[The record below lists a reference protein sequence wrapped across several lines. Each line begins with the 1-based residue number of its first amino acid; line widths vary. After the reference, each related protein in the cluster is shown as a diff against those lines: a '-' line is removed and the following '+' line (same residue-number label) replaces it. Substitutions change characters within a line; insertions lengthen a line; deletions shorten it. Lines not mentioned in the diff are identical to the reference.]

1 MKPKKSYFEEMLLK
15 EEENESISDIEPP
28 PPSRSVFQVKHL
40 DEFNSNGLAI
50 PDIHLRNYDEDSSS
64 K

>member
-1 MKPKKSYFEEMLLK
+1 LK
-15 EEENESISDIEPP
+15 EGDNESISDIEPP